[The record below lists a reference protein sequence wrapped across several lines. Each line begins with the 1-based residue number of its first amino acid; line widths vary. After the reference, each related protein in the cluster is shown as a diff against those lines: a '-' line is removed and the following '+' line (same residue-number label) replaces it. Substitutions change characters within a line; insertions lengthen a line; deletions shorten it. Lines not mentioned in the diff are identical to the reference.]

1 MTTFYDFSFTLP
13 FIQSWSTALWGS
25 FKSYSAIIFMQ
36 MAGALIVAFSIY
48 EFMQQSALQ
57 RAREISCLFCNK
69 FQSET
74 EDWYNS

>member
-1 MTTFYDFSFTLP
+1 
-13 FIQSWSTALWGS
+13 
-25 FKSYSAIIFMQ
+25 MQ
-36 MAGALIVAFSIY
+36 MAGALLVAFSIY